1 MEGFECGVVSAGTE
15 GGHVE
20 NVTDLHSATIDTAM
34 SLELAAVEVVGASP
48 TSAAICLRLI
58 CPSSGNKAISV
69 NASTGP
75 TPGIEISI

>member
-34 SLELAAVEVVGASP
+34 SLELAAVEVVGRKP
-48 TSAAICLRLI
+48 DECGDLLAAHLS
-58 CPSSGNKAISV
+58 SSGNKAISV

-75 TPGIEISI
+75 TPGIEMSI